1 MDPKDEIQGHS
12 NGKQHHTTIT
22 SGATG
27 ASAGAARAVEPI
39 GESPRPS
46 DVASETKASG
56 SAPEREQIARLAYSY
71 WQARG
76 CPEGSPEEAWFRA
89 EAELGRPTA
98 GMGAWDLRRWP
109 GPVHDWLSPIG
120 LRSLG
125 SGGELLY
132 PVLVGARRVREVRT
146 AASHPAHAYQE
157 AWLVL
162 RSLLSDVFTCQETVR
177 QGRLERD

>member
-1 MDPKDEIQGHS
+1 MAS
-12 NGKQHHTTIT
+12 NI
-22 SGATG
+22 
-27 ASAGAARAVEPI
+27 I
-39 GESPRPS
+39 RPS
-46 DVASETKASG
+46 HPAPPAPAQELQERSNPLGNPPGQVTSLRKPKRRALHR
-56 SAPEREQIARLAYSY
+56 SANKSR
-71 WQARG
+71 
-76 CPEGSPEEAWFRA
+76 GSPTRIGR
-89 EAELGRPTA
+89 LGGVRRVHRRRP
-98 GMGAWDLRRWP
+98 GSGLKPSWESQLSGWEHRDLRRWP